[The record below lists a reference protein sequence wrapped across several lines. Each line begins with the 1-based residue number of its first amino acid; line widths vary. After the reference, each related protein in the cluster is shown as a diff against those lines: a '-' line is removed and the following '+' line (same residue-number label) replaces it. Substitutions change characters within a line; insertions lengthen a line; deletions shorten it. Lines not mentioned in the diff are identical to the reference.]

1 MVKLIGLQ
9 VKKPQKEC
17 DDPHCPFHSK
27 LSVRKKLLQGTVVN
41 AKMQGTIIVQMDYA
55 HYIPKYLRYER
66 RRSRIPAHNP
76 ACISAKEGDTVKIS
90 ECRPLCKTVS
100 FVVVEKTSEGETNA
114 RS

>member
-17 DDPHCPFHSK
+17 DDPHCPFHSN
-27 LSVRKKLLQGTVVN
+27 LSVRKKLLQGTVVS
-41 AKMQGTIIVQMDYA
+41 AKMQKTIIVRMNYT

-66 RRSRIPAHNP
+66 RKSRIPVHNP
-76 ACISAKEGDTVKIS
+76 SCISAKEGDTVKIS

-100 FVVVEKTSEGETNA
+100 FVVVEKISEGVINS